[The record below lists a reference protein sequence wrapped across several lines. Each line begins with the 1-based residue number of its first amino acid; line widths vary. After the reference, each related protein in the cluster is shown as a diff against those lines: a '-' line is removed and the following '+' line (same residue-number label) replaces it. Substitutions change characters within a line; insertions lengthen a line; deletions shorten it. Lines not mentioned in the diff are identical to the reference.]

1 MKHPFELYI
10 LHLDK
15 ERLHNQAKLRPP
27 VSLDHS
33 LQVTYE
39 IGMYPSRAIVLCRND
54 NDHVLNHPA
63 PAYLCA
69 FCTSDVLET

>member
-39 IGMYPSRAIVLCRND
+39 IAMYPSRAIV
-54 NDHVLNHPA
+54 
-63 PAYLCA
+63 
-69 FCTSDVLET
+69 SDVLET